1 MIETILAWLVSVF
14 LVAPLQDGMADR
26 LAEARAPAAIVEQ
39 VAHCAASAAP
49 ALATRAGNDPWWAIS
64 TVIGAWTGS
73 VAPEAVLRDAAP
85 GCAQAFAA
93 ARPFLAGS

>member
-14 LVAPLQDGMADR
+14 LVGPLQDGMADR
-26 LAEARAPAAIVEQ
+26 LAEARAPTAIVEQ
-39 VAHCAASAAP
+39 VARCATSAAP
-49 ALATRAGNDPWWAIS
+49 ALATRAGDDPWWAVS
-64 TVIGAWTGS
+64 TAIGAWTGS
-73 VAPEAVLRDAAP
+73 VTPEAVLRDAAP